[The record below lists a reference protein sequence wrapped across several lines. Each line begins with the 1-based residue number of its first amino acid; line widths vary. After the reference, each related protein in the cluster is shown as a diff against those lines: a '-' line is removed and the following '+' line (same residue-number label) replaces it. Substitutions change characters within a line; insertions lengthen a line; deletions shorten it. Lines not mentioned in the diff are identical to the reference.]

1 MAPIKRLTNREIGL
15 KQRPWITRDILNL
28 MKERDNFHKNYL
40 SEKDPFNKNII
51 FSVYKRKRNEI
62 VEQIRLS
69 KNQYFAEFFEK
80 NKSNA
85 KKTWEGIRD
94 IVSISKK
101 NRTIP
106 KEIIYNNVSHTNT
119 IDMAKSFNDFFCQY
133 WQ

>member
-15 KQRPWITRDILNL
+15 KQRPWITREILNL

-62 VEQIRLS
+62 VEQICRS
-69 KNQYFAEFFEK
+69 KNQYFAEFFKK

-85 KKTWEGIRD
+85 KKIWEGIRD

-101 NRTIP
+101 IGPSQRR
-106 KEIIYNNVSHTNT
+106 
-119 IDMAKSFNDFFCQY
+119 
-133 WQ
+133 